1 MEQTKSANAG
11 VFARV
16 RLESGRMMS
25 RYASARVVSDGL
37 ARWAPSAALSGP
49 WSPRSSFFI
58 PRPQG
63 RLEFSR
69 NMEKIIAIRDWFP
82 LCTFCSFFFLDCNAH
97 VIIQYIGE
105 INVGHESREIS
116 WSCAMTNTMMI
127 DCLHSSQRA
136 VHGTRRL
143 ANLKV
148 RERHSPLHA
157 SRGSGRTEAPFGRR
171 GTLATRNHHVR
182 SRLPRRCANRLRSLP
197 PRSQA
202 H

>member
-1 MEQTKSANAG
+1 
-11 VFARV
+11 
-16 RLESGRMMS
+16 
-25 RYASARVVSDGL
+25 
-37 ARWAPSAALSGP
+37 
-49 WSPRSSFFI
+49 
-58 PRPQG
+58 
-63 RLEFSR
+63 
-69 NMEKIIAIRDWFP
+69 
-82 LCTFCSFFFLDCNAH
+82 
-97 VIIQYIGE
+97 
-105 INVGHESREIS
+105 
-116 WSCAMTNTMMI
+116 MI

-202 H
+202 RYREGLQARRPFRCVQRLNHSREHPRDASNHPGDTRNAPRVARNPRPEEDISRSVPVLPPLRGPSSAPANGVAKYLNNPRPFPLLSLEQASGSAPWRRRISPRWDFAASP

>member
-1 MEQTKSANAG
+1 MGAVRGLEWALVASFLLFYTPASRP
-11 VFARV
+11 ARV
-16 RLESGRMMS
+16 FPKYG
-25 RYASARVVSDGL
+25 
-37 ARWAPSAALSGP
+37 
-49 WSPRSSFFI
+49 
-58 PRPQG
+58 
-63 RLEFSR
+63 
-69 NMEKIIAIRDWFP
+69 KIIAIRDWFP

-97 VIIQYIGE
+97 VIIQYIGG

-202 H
+202 R